1 MDLRKPWGRWLSFRH
16 VTGILPVTFSENG
29 IPNKANVGADFP
41 SARALRHLFHHPEQV
56 RTKHA
61 WVDAFLDLDAK
72 SKGKQ
77 AGLQFM
83 EGVNADKLGVV
94 AIAATI
100 AIVVVSIVWC
110 VKGGNLQTVF
120 TVMGFVLTL
129 VAAQVALVALY
140 FQIVGNDSSS
150 SGSS

>member
-1 MDLRKPWGRWLSFRH
+1 MY
-16 VTGILPVTFSENG
+16 
-29 IPNKANVGADFP
+29 
-41 SARALRHLFHHPEQV
+41 HHPEQV

-61 WVDAFLDLDAK
+61 WVDVFTDLDAQ
-72 SKGKQ
+72 SKGQQ
-77 AGLQFM
+77 AGLQFV
-83 EGVNADKLGVV
+83 EGLNADKLGVV
-94 AIAATI
+94 AIAATV

-129 VAAQVALVALY
+129 VAAQIALVALY
-140 FQIVGNDSSS
+140 FQIVGNDSSG